1 MVLVAKDIVEPT
13 FLSLPPDTNAFD
25 AAKSMKEKRQ
35 GFIIVVIENK
45 PVGIVTEW
53 DYLSKIVAEGRDPSS
68 VTLRELMSEGLISVP
83 DSEGLEGIAT
93 LMTERGVRRVLVLR
107 DGKVIGVITSRT
119 ILARLEEYVDQVSV
133 TIARLQS
140 PPS

>member
-1 MVLVAKDIVEPT
+1 MVLFAKDVVEPT
-13 FLSLPPDTNAFD
+13 FLSLPPDTNALD
-25 AAKSMKEKRQ
+25 AAKTMKEKRQ
-35 GFIIVVIENK
+35 GYVIVIVESK
-45 PVGIVTEW
+45 PIGIVTEW
-53 DYLSKIVAEGRDPSS
+53 DYLSKVVSEGKDPSK
-68 VTLRELMSEGLISVP
+68 VTLRELMSEGLISVSAN
-83 DSEGLEGIAT
+83 DGIEKIAQI
-93 LMTERGVRRVLVLR
+93 MTERGVRRVLVLN